1 MIFAII
7 TLLSALSIAG
17 VAAWYSIVGLSTLF
31 GAAVG
36 PVILMASTL
45 EIGKL
50 VSASWLYRNW
60 QIAPK
65 VLKIYLTIAVLG
77 LMFITSMGIFG
88 FLSKAHLEQAGSATE
103 AQARVERVDERIAR
117 IEGRILVT
125 KDKISRLQT
134 TDVEQ
139 NNSNIA
145 RSIEQQIERRDSAWD
160 RVKNSIEQEQLQ
172 IKALQD
178 QLDRDIKVQQDRL
191 ESAKERVREDTAIKQ
206 EAIRRLEL
214 QIAQLDAEV
223 KAYTDK
229 GIEKRNWQ
237 SIDWIKRGKELRI
250 KQKPERDIIADK
262 IKVVERD
269 IAKIRKEEVEMAS
282 IVQGEI
288 KILRDA
294 LATSIAPF
302 QTKID
307 GYRGNAQT
315 DIDSANIEI
324 KRLQDQLGIKSD
336 DTEVAIKSLEL
347 QIDDFYTNVD
357 TLKEERFTLSHEV
370 RALEAEVGPLKYV
383 AELVYGDQTQNNL
396 DKAVRFVIIILI
408 FVFDPLAVCMII
420 AANISLLRV
429 VGKQEEMLPD
439 VLKKFV
445 ETPERDEVIDDFFK
459 EEYEPDDSTE
469 SVKKKEVIIEEK
481 VIVKEIPIEVVVEKV
496 VEKEVIKEVEKIV
509 EVPVEVI
516 VEKEVIKEVEKIVE
530 VPVTTEET
538 AEVDKDT
545 FKSVSM
551 RRPDGTRIELKRNPE
566 STTKTTS
573 SISDISDPGVLTK
586 RDRINREV
594 SKTTGQKRLDPWT
607 GNKRWHKAK
616 YDENNEDP
624 TQE

>member
-1 MIFAII
+1 VIFAII